1 MTINSNW
8 TNTSPSTARITSLG
22 ENFQVHNKG
31 WDRLPK
37 YSSRTDH
44 PRTKLYKSIKM
55 ASSPYNEQPEE
66 EGYLCIIQIK
76 MIDIASI

>member
-8 TNTSPSTARITSLG
+8 TDNSLSTALIAPLG

-37 YSSRTDH
+37 YSSRTNR
-44 PRTKLYKSIKM
+44 PKKKNYT
-55 ASSPYNEQPEE
+55 SP
-66 EGYLCIIQIK
+66 
-76 MIDIASI
+76 